1 MIIDIFTG
9 NQYPDPM
16 SENKK
21 LNIKQW
27 ADADRPREKLM
38 NNGTQSLT
46 DAELIAILLGSGS
59 RELTAVELAK
69 QMLNNVGNN
78 LGQLGKKTVRELI
91 QFKGIGEAKAI
102 TLIAAM
108 ELGRRRKV
116 EDLTQRKKITASRDV
131 FEIFQPMLC
140 DIPYEEFWVLFLNK
154 SNKVIDKLKISQG
167 GISATVIDVR
177 LILKNAIER
186 LASSMVLC
194 HNHPSGN
201 LQPSEADKKIT
212 HQLKDASKLMDISVL
227 DHIIVTETSYYSF
240 LDEGFL

>member
-1 MIIDIFTG
+1 MF
-9 NQYPDPM
+9 
-16 SENKK
+16 ENKK

-27 ADADRPREKLM
+27 ADEDRPREKLM
-38 NNGTQSLT
+38 NKGTQSLS

-59 RELTAVELAK
+59 RDLTAVELAK
-69 QMLNNVGNN
+69 HMLNNAGNN
-78 LGQLGKKTVRELI
+78 LGQLGKKTVRELMH
-91 QFKGIGEAKAI
+91 FKGIGEAKAI

-140 DIPYEEFWVLFLNK
+140 DIPYEEFWVVFLNK
-154 SNKVIDKLKISQG
+154 SNKVIDKIKISQG

-177 LILKNAIER
+177 LILKYAIER
-186 LASSMVLC
+186 LASSIVLC

-212 HQLKDASKLMDISVL
+212 RQLKDASKLMDISVL
-227 DHIIVTETSYYSF
+227 DHIIVTETNYYSF